1 MRGEPL
7 QDWYWRCPDETLTA
21 SPPLIAC
28 GGLPC
33 MIGVNRRSIQQTGS
47 ERPAT
52 KEYAS
57 DSDCHAV
64 GPPRTRSRQ
73 NSADMNKPKP
83 CKGNADSALFAAS
96 RPSSLP
102 AASFSVSS
110 TTGQCWFMSI
120 RRSLLRVRLKAQ
132 GSRQQQTRP
141 RPTSSK
147 NMRHFSK
154 AQFCRGLSH
163 TIDTESLRH
172 QKSIP
177 LMAGA
182 RRRRLVQHVHHHQ
195 CFLLRVGKHNSCAY
209 GHATE

>member
-1 MRGEPL
+1 MRRI
-7 QDWYWRCPDETLTA
+7 WASAYNLTA

-154 AQFCRGLSH
+154 AQFCRGLSTQSTQRASGIRKVSH
-163 TIDTESLRH
+163 SWLEHEDAASFNKFIIISA
-172 QKSIP
+172 S
-177 LMAGA
+177 
-182 RRRRLVQHVHHHQ
+182 
-195 CFLLRVGKHNSCAY
+195 CFEGLGCRF
-209 GHATE
+209 